1 VKLGVSEIFK
11 KISEEKNSTTRKEML
26 WQQKDN
32 PGIIAMLRMAYDPN
46 IKFNIPEGAPP
57 YKPCEFLDQQSMFYN
72 SIRKLYLFINEGNPG
87 VTKVKREMLFI
98 NMLESLD
105 PEDAKLLLAVKDKKM
120 PYKGI
125 TKKLVVETF
134 PGLLPNE

>member
-1 VKLGVSEIFK
+1 MKLGVSEIFK
-11 KISEEKNSTTRKEML
+11 KISEEKNATTRKELL
-26 WQQKDN
+26 WQEKDN
-32 PGIIAMLRMAYDPN
+32 PGVIAMLRMAYDPN
-46 IKFNIPEGAPP
+46 IKFNLPEGSPP
-57 YKPCEFLDQQSMFYN
+57 YKPCEYLDQQSMFYN

-87 VTKVKREMLFI
+87 VTQVKREMLFI

-105 PEDAKLLLAVKDKKM
+105 PEDAKLLLAVKEKKM

-125 TKKLVVETF
+125 TKKLVLETF